1 MLELALLAFMVA
13 LAVALAVGARV
24 VVAAPRTPTA
34 PERWIGFSIL
44 MLALGAILEATCRH
58 VAGSPELARS
68 FDAIYRSLYTLSA
81 AVLYLGVWRTFRPE
95 SRGGLALVLLGSI
108 ATATW
113 AVRLVLGWS
122 VEDVRSASWL
132 ASELARVGPFAWAAF
147 ESFRYASRVRRRQR
161 FGLGDPLTAS
171 RFRLW
176 GIASTVVTILLSM
189 TILVKG
195 ALGIEVLEWP
205 PTLIAASL
213 LALGASL
220 SFHGAYFPHAV
231 YRRWLEG
238 DLRIAELADRLLP
251 DTVRTGDAERLR
263 RARLILVAAATSLL
277 WVPPVSVYLRSA
289 DAFQLSNVLLLL
301 GAIIAASPLVLR
313 ATGSV
318 VLAANLVLIGLALF
332 VMNAVL
338 AGSGVYSSTLPW
350 LMLMPAGGFLLA
362 GSRAGLGWT
371 VAALAG
377 VWWAYFAGAPA
388 GAGPSGFSGSHP
400 VIRAINLSAV
410 LTIFTAVALSFVR
423 QQERAVRE
431 VRLAS
436 EAKSRFLAAM
446 SHEIRTPL
454 NGVLGMA
461 QLLLET
467 NPTSRQ
473 RELAETI
480 RSSGETLLTLLNDIL
495 DLSRI
500 EAGRV
505 QIAQVDFDPRELLA
519 EVERIV
525 TRSAQE
531 KGLALSF
538 SVAPDLPEALKGDPD
553 RLHQVLLN
561 LISNAIKFTDRGGV
575 DVRLLTQSR
584 RGPDGVQMVRL
595 EVTDTGV
602 GIRPEDQEHIFE
614 RFSQVDQSS
623 TRRHG
628 GAGLGLAI
636 LKELAEKM
644 DGEVGVE
651 SRPGEGSRFWFI
663 LPLLTGDP
671 LAARSRESAEG
682 EGPEPPADPL
692 RREPEARTAAKAETP
707 GAAGRILLVEDNP
720 VNRSVAA
727 GMLEALGHQV
737 DVADDGG
744 EGVRSVSLNRYD
756 VILMDCQMPEMD
768 GFEATREIR
777 RLERRR
783 PEPFHVPVIA
793 LTAAAFSKDR
803 ERCLEAGMDDYL
815 PKPFKL
821 EELAEVLARWL
832 PGNGPEPAEPSE
844 PARAAAP
851 GKSVLDPG
859 RLDEIRTLQAEAGDD
874 LLARVVGA
882 YLDSAPGLVEG
893 IETAIRKGDASAL
906 ADAAHPLKSSS
917 ASLGVMRL
925 SELCKELEA
934 LGRAGSIDGASEL
947 LGELRLE
954 FARVQSALER
964 HAEETD

>member
-1 MLELALLAFMVA
+1 MLDLAFFAFMAA
-13 LAVALAVGARV
+13 LAIALAVGVRV
-24 VVAAPRTPTA
+24 VLNAPRTPTS
-34 PERWIGFSIL
+34 PERWLGFSIL
-44 MLALGAILEATCRH
+44 ALVVGAVLEGMDRH
-58 VAGSPELARS
+58 VSGSPELARNLG
-68 FDAIYRSLYTLSA
+68 AIYRSLYTVSA

-95 SRGGLALVLLGSI
+95 SRRALTFALLGSI
-108 ATATW
+108 ATAAW
-113 AVRLVLGWS
+113 AMRRQMGWS
-122 VEDVRSASWL
+122 VDDVRSMFVL
-132 ASELARVGPFAWAAF
+132 ATELARVGPFAWAAF
-147 ESFRYASRVRRRQR
+147 ESFRYASLVRRRQR
-161 FGLGDPLTAS
+161 IGLGDPLTVN

-176 GIASTVVTILLSM
+176 GIASAAVTLLLSIA
-189 TILVKG
+189 ILAERV
-195 ALGIEVLEWP
+195 LGIEVLEWP
-205 PTLIAASL
+205 PSLIAMAF
-213 LALGASL
+213 LGLVAAT
-220 SFHGAYFPHAV
+220 SFYGAYFPTAV

-238 DLRIAELADRLLP
+238 DVRILDLADRLLP
-251 DTVRTGDAERLR
+251 RVVRTGDADRLR
-263 RARLILVAAATSLL
+263 RARLILVAAGCSLL
-277 WVPPVSVYLRSA
+277 WVPPVSVYLHWA
-289 DAFQLSNVLLLL
+289 DASQLSTVLLLL
-301 GAIIAASPLVLR
+301 GGIIAASPLVLR

-318 VLAANLVLIGLALF
+318 ALAANLVLLGLALF

-362 GSRAGLGWT
+362 GTRSGLAWT

-377 VWWAYFAGAPA
+377 VWWAYFTGAPA
-388 GAGPSGFSGSHP
+388 GTGPSGFSGAHP

-436 EAKSRFLAAM
+436 EAKSQFLAAM

-467 NPTSRQ
+467 NPTPKQ

-505 QIAQVDFDPRELLA
+505 EIAQVDFDPRELLA
-519 EVERIV
+519 DLERILA
-525 TRSAQE
+525 RSAQE
-531 KGLALSF
+531 KNLTLSF
-538 SVAPDLPEALKGDPD
+538 SVEPELPEALKGDPD

-561 LISNAIKFTDRGGV
+561 LVSNAIKFTDRGGV
-575 DVRLLTQSR
+575 DVRLLAQSR

-595 EVTDTGV
+595 EVADTGV
-602 GIRPEDQEHIFE
+602 GIPPENLEHIFE

-636 LKELAEKM
+636 VRELAELM

-651 SRPGEGSRFWFI
+651 SRPGAGSRFWFS
-663 LPLLTGDP
+663 LPLLKGDP
-671 LAARSRESAEG
+671 QAARSRESG
-682 EGPEPPADPL
+682 EQEDPESPAGTL
-692 RREPEARTAAKAETP
+692 LGEPEAATAC
-707 GAAGRILLVEDNP
+707 AAARILLVEDNP
-720 VNRSVAA
+720 VNQNVAV
-727 GMLEALGHQV
+727 GMLEALGHRV
-737 DVADDGG
+737 DVADDGR
-744 EGVRSVSLNRYD
+744 EGLRAASLGGYD
-756 VILMDCQMPEMD
+756 AILMDCQMPVMD
-768 GFEATREIR
+768 GFETTREIR
-777 RLERRR
+777 RLERSR
-783 PEPFHVPVIA
+783 PEPVHVPVIA

-815 PKPFKL
+815 AKPF
-821 EELAEVLARWL
+821 ELKQLTDVLARWL
-832 PGNGPEPAEPSE
+832 PAGGPEPAEASE

-851 GKSVLDPG
+851 EPEESVLDPG
-859 RLDEIRTLQAEAGDD
+859 RLDEIRALEAEGGAG
-874 LLARVVGA
+874 LLARVIGA
-882 YLDSAPGLVEG
+882 YFDSAPGLVEE
-893 IETAIRKGDASAL
+893 IENAIEKGDAGAL

-917 ASLGVMRL
+917 ASLGALRL

-934 LGRAGSIDGASEL
+934 LGRAGCTDGASDL
-947 LGELRLE
+947 LGEFQLE
-954 FARVQSALER
+954 FSRVRRALGRYADEQ
-964 HAEETD
+964 D